1 MNQDEKIAE
10 AYLKKSYM
18 NVVYEP
24 DGNIPPDFSV
34 NGNIGVEVR
43 RLNQQH
49 RENGHTK
56 GLEEQ
61 GIPLKKAVEAEIS
74 PYPKDPN
81 GNNYW
86 LTLRYQRDIG
96 KISVIRKNVKLAIGA
111 FQAQSERIPFSYK
124 LSENAKIE
132 FVARANNLSRK
143 YKIAIESDEDS
154 GGWVVD
160 MYVQDTTHCINE
172 KEQKIKPYAANYSEW
187 WLLLIDH
194 IHCMDSHDKNDI
206 VAAIKKPSAF
216 ERVIVIKHDS
226 SDQFE
231 I

>member
-10 AYLKKSYM
+10 AYLKNSNT

-43 RLNQQH
+43 RLNQQY

-61 GIPLKKAVEAEIS
+61 GIRLKNAVEAEIS
-74 PYPKDPN
+74 PYPKDLN
-81 GNNYW
+81 GNNY
-86 LTLRYQRDIG
+86 LLSLSYRRGIG
-96 KISVIRKNVKLAIGA
+96 KISNIRKNVKLAIGA
-111 FQAQSERIPFSYK
+111 FQAQSERIPFSYT
-124 LSENAKIE
+124 LNDNVKIE
-132 FVARANNLSRK
+132 FVTKASYLPRK
-143 YKIAIESDEDS
+143 YKIAIDSDEDS
-154 GGWVVD
+154 GGWVVN
-160 MYVQDTTHCINE
+160 MYVQETTHCINE

-194 IHCMDSHDKNDI
+194 IHCVDNHDKNDI

-216 ERVIVIKHDS
+216 ERVIVIKHDG